1 MHIIARLLVEQAAR
15 AHPDAGGWLRAWRVV
30 ASRARWGNLAEV
42 RKAYGTADQVDCC
55 LVFNVRGNRYRL
67 VVRVTY
73 ANAWQRGALLVK
85 HFLTHAE
92 YDKDL
97 WRKGCK

>member
-1 MHIIARLLVEQAAR
+1 MHIIARPLVKQAAR
-15 AHPDAGGWLRAWRVV
+15 AYPDARGWLHAWWVV
-30 ASRARWGNLAEV
+30 ASRARWENLAEV
-42 RKAYGTADQVDCC
+42 RKAYGTTDQVDCC

-73 ANAWQRGALLVK
+73 ANAWQRGTLLVK
-85 HFLTHAE
+85 HVLTHAE

-97 WRKGCK
+97 WRKDCK